1 MLFCSYLAAVRADD
15 VPAAK
20 SVARLLRPPV
30 IALSGKLLRLCLPLM
45 PGFPVYYAVFI
56 RAPFSAA
63 QAGAF
68 GYFHFA
74 DHRKLHT
81 MMRTHYCGQLNETLA
96 DQEIT
101 LCGWVHRRRDHG
113 GVIFLDIRDRE
124 GLAQV
129 VFDPDREETFA
140 LADSVR
146 SEYVVRIRGK
156 VRARPA
162 GAVNPNMASGAIEVL
177 GYELEVLN
185 QAETPPFPLNE
196 YSDVGEETRLR
207 YRFIDLRRPEMA
219 AKLKLRS
226 QITSS
231 IRRYLDENGF
241 LDVETPILTR
251 ATPEGARDYLVPSRT
266 HPGHFFALPQ
276 SPQLF
281 KQLLMVSGFDRYYQ
295 IAKCFRDEDLRA
307 DRQPEFTQIDIET
320 SFLDEADIM
329 GLTEGMIRQLFKQV
343 LDVDL
348 GDFPHMTFEEAMR
361 RYGSDKPDLRNP
373 LELVDVADQ
382 LAGVE
387 FKVFSGPANDPK
399 GRVAALRVPGG
410 ASMPRK
416 QIDDYTKFVGIYG
429 AKGLAYIKVNE
440 RAKGLEGLQSPIVKF
455 IPEENLEVILD
466 RVGAVDG
473 DLVFFGADKAK
484 IVSEA
489 LGALRIKLGTDLEL
503 LTSEW
508 APLWVV
514 DFPMFEENDDGSL
527 SALHHPF
534 TAPKCSPEE
543 LQAEPATALS
553 RAYDMVLNGTELGG
567 GSIRIH
573 SKEMQ
578 QAVFNILGI
587 SAEEQQEKFGFLL
600 DALKFGAPPHGG
612 LAFGLDRLVML
623 VTGAQS
629 IREVIAFPKTQSAA
643 CVMTQAPGL
652 VDQKAL
658 RELNIRLREQAKVE

>member
-1 MLFCSYLAAVRADD
+1 
-15 VPAAK
+15 
-20 SVARLLRPPV
+20 
-30 IALSGKLLRLCLPLM
+30 
-45 PGFPVYYAVFI
+45 
-56 RAPFSAA
+56 
-63 QAGAF
+63 
-68 GYFHFA
+68 
-74 DHRKLHT
+74 
-81 MMRTHYCGQLNETLA
+81 MMRSHYCGQLNESLEG
-96 DQEIT
+96 QEIT

-129 VFDPDREETFA
+129 VFDPDRADTFA
-140 LADSVR
+140 IADRVR
-146 SEYVVRIRGK
+146 SEYVVKLTGK

-185 QAETPPFPLNE
+185 ESETPPFPLNE

-219 AKLKLRS
+219 EKLRLRS
-226 QITSS
+226 RITSS
-231 IRRYLDENGF
+231 IRGFLDGNGF

-266 HPGHFFALPQ
+266 HPGSFFALPQ

-281 KQLLMVSGFDRYYQ
+281 KQLLMVAGFDRYYQ

-320 SFLDEADIM
+320 SFLNETDIM
-329 GLTEGMIRQLFKQV
+329 GITETMVRKLFKEV
-343 LDVDL
+343 LDVEFD
-348 GDFPHMTFEEAMR
+348 DFPHMTFEEAMR

-382 LAGVE
+382 LQAVD

-399 GRVAALRVPGG
+399 CRVTALRVPGG
-410 ASMPRK
+410 ASMPRSK
-416 QIDDYTKFVGIYG
+416 IDDYTKFVGIYG

-440 RAKGLEGLQSPIVKF
+440 RAKGVEGLQSPIVKN
-455 IPEENLEVILD
+455 IPEANLNVILD

-473 DLVFFGADKAK
+473 DIVFFGADKFK

-489 LGALRIKLGTDLEL
+489 LGALRIKLGHDLNL
-503 LTSEW
+503 LTCEW
-508 APLWVV
+508 APMWVV
-514 DFPMFEENDDGSL
+514 DFPMFEENDDGSF

-543 LQAEPATALS
+543 LEANPATALS

-573 SKEMQ
+573 RKEMQ
-578 QAVFNILGI
+578 QAVFRLLGI
-587 SAEEQQEKFGFLL
+587 SEDEQQEKFGFLL
-600 DALKFGAPPHGG
+600 DALKYGAPPHGG

-623 VTGAQS
+623 MTGAQS

-643 CVMTQAPGL
+643 DVMTQAPGV
-652 VDQKAL
+652 VDAKAL
-658 RELNIRLREQAKVE
+658 RELHIRLRETPKAE

>member
-1 MLFCSYLAAVRADD
+1 
-15 VPAAK
+15 
-20 SVARLLRPPV
+20 
-30 IALSGKLLRLCLPLM
+30 
-45 PGFPVYYAVFI
+45 
-56 RAPFSAA
+56 
-63 QAGAF
+63 
-68 GYFHFA
+68 
-74 DHRKLHT
+74 
-81 MMRTHYCGQLNETLA
+81 MMRSHYCGQLNESL
-96 DQEIT
+96 DGQEVT

-129 VFDPDREETFA
+129 VFDPDRAETFA
-140 LADSVR
+140 KADRVR
-146 SEYVVRIRGK
+146 SEYVVKIVGK
-156 VRARPA
+156 VRVRPEGARNA
-162 GAVNPNMASGAIEVL
+162 NMASGAIEVL

-185 QAETPPFPLNE
+185 EAETPPFPLNE

-219 AKLKLRS
+219 EKLKLRS
-226 QITSS
+226 RITSS
-231 IRRYLDENGF
+231 IRRYLDDNGF

-266 HPGHFFALPQ
+266 HAGSFFALPQ

-281 KQLLMVSGFDRYYQ
+281 KQLLMVAGFDRYYQ

-320 SFLDEADIM
+320 SFLDESDIM
-329 GLTEGMIRQLFKQV
+329 GITETMVRNLFKEV
-343 LDVDL
+343 LGVEFGEL
-348 GDFPHMTFEEAMR
+348 PHMTLAEAMR
-361 RYGSDKPDLRNP
+361 RFGSDKPDLRIP

-382 LAGVE
+382 LKDVD

-416 QIDDYTKFVGIYG
+416 QIDDYTKFVGNYG

-440 RAKGLEGLQSPIVKF
+440 RAKGVEGLQSPIVKN
-455 IPEENLEVILD
+455 IAEPNLNEILD
-466 RVGAVDG
+466 RVGAADG
-473 DLVFFGADKAK
+473 DIVFFGADKAK
-484 IVSEA
+484 VVCDA
-489 LGALRIKLGTDLEL
+489 LGALRIKLGHDLNL
-503 LTSEW
+503 LTAEW

-527 SALHHPF
+527 TAMHHPF
-534 TAPKCSPEE
+534 TAPKCTPAE
-543 LQAEPATALS
+543 LEANPSAALS

-573 SKEMQ
+573 DKAMQ
-578 QAVFNILGI
+578 QTVFRVLGI
-587 SAEEQQEKFGFLL
+587 SEDEQQEKFGFLL

-623 VTGAQS
+623 MTGASS

-652 VDQKAL
+652 VDNKAL
-658 RELNIRLREQAKVE
+658 RELHIRLREQPKAE

>member
-1 MLFCSYLAAVRADD
+1 MCDA
-15 VPAAK
+15 
-20 SVARLLRPPV
+20 
-30 IALSGKLLRLCLPLM
+30 GCLEC
-45 PGFPVYYAVFI
+45 
-56 RAPFSAA
+56 
-63 QAGAF
+63 AGISTEF
-68 GYFHFA
+68 
-74 DHRKLHT
+74 RITRSETTT
-81 MMRTHYCGQLNETLA
+81 MMRSHYCGQLNESLEG
-96 DQEIT
+96 QEIT

-113 GVIFLDIRDRE
+113 GVIFLDIRDRD

-129 VFDPDREETFA
+129 VFDPDRAESFA
-140 LADSVR
+140 AADRVR
-146 SEYVVRIRGK
+146 SEYVVKITGK
-156 VRARPA
+156 VRLRPA
-162 GAVNPNMASGAIEVL
+162 GATNANMASGMIEVL

-185 QAETPPFPLNE
+185 ESETPPFPLNE
-196 YSDVGEETRLR
+196 FSDVGEETRLR
-207 YRFIDLRRPEMA
+207 YRFLDLRRPEMA
-219 AKLKLRS
+219 EKLRLRS
-226 QITSS
+226 RMTTS
-231 IRRYLDENGF
+231 IRRFLDENGF

-266 HPGHFFALPQ
+266 HAGSFFALPQ

-281 KQLLMVSGFDRYYQ
+281 KQLLMVAGFDRYYQ

-320 SFLDEADIM
+320 SFLDEKEIM
-329 GLTEGMIRQLFKQV
+329 GLTEQMIRNLFKEV
-343 LDVDL
+343 LDL
-348 GDFPHMTFEEAMR
+348 EFGEFPHMTFEEAMR
-361 RYGSDKPDLRNP
+361 RYGSDKPDLRIP

-382 LAGVE
+382 LKEVD

-399 GRVAALRVPGG
+399 CRIAALRVPGG

-440 RAKGLEGLQSPIVKF
+440 RAAGVDGLQSPIVKN
-455 IPEENLEVILD
+455 IPLDNLNAILD

-473 DLVFFGADKAK
+473 DIVFFGADKAK

-489 LGALRIKLGTDLEL
+489 LGALRIKLGHDLNL
-503 LTSEW
+503 LTCKW
-508 APLWVV
+508 APMWVI
-514 DFPMFEENDDGSL
+514 DFPMFEENDDGSF

-543 LQAEPATALS
+543 LEANPAGALS

-573 SKEMQ
+573 RKEMQ
-578 QAVFNILGI
+578 QAVFRLLGI
-587 SAEEQQEKFGFLL
+587 NEAEQEEKFGFLL
-600 DALKFGAPPHGG
+600 DALKYGAPPHGG

-623 VTGAQS
+623 MTGAQS

-643 CVMTQAPGL
+643 DVMTQAPGV
-652 VDQKAL
+652 VDAKAL
-658 RELNIRLREQAKVE
+658 RELHIRLRETPKAE